1 MSSGERSIRLVV
13 ALAAFLVIADVAA
26 AQVPSPALL
35 VVNKDENAMAIVD
48 PIAKK
53 VLGSVRVGDGP
64 HEVAASEDGRL
75 AFVTN
80 YGLRNAAVPGS
91 TISVIDLATKRELR
105 KFEIGR
111 GAKPHGAVFAGGK
124 LYFTAE
130 GFDMI
135 ATYDPATNKMD
146 WMLGTGQD
154 RSHVLALSPD
164 MSKIFTAN
172 IAADSV
178 NILERVGDP
187 PDWTSTVVK
196 VGKGP
201 EGIDVS
207 PNGKEVW
214 TAHTQDGAVSVID
227 VATKKVTHTLN
238 LNMVRANR
246 LKLTLD
252 GKYAL
257 ISDSRGG
264 KLLVLDAV
272 SKKEIKRIDIGRG
285 PTGILMVP
293 GGQQAIIA
301 VSGDDM
307 LAYFDLRTLEVTDRF
322 SPGKNPDGMHW
333 IGGAGR

>member
-1 MSSGERSIRLVV
+1 MSSRLFRQL
-13 ALAAFLVIADVAA
+13 ATLAAFAVFAEIAT
-26 AQVPSPALL
+26 AQIPSPGLL

-48 PIAKK
+48 PIGKK

-64 HEVAASEDGRL
+64 HEVAASADGKL

-80 YGLRNAAVPGS
+80 YGPGNATVPGS
-91 TISVIDLATKRELR
+91 TISVIDVAAKKELR
-105 KFEIGR
+105 KFEIAPN
-111 GAKPHGAVFAGGK
+111 AKPHGAVFAGGR

-135 ATYDPATNKMD
+135 GTYDPAANKMD

-154 RSHVLALSPD
+154 RSHVLAVSQDL
-164 MSKIFTAN
+164 SKIFVSN
-172 IAADSV
+172 INADSV
-178 NILERVGDP
+178 SILERVGDP

-201 EGIDVS
+201 EGIDVT
-207 PNGKEVW
+207 PDGKEVW
-214 TAHTQDGAVSVID
+214 TSHTADGAVSVID

-238 LNMVRANR
+238 LGMVRANR

-252 GKYAL
+252 GKHVL
-257 ISDSRGG
+257 ISDARGG
-264 KLLVLDAV
+264 KLLVLDAAT
-272 SKKEIKRIDIGRG
+272 KKEIKRLDIGRG
-285 PTGILMVP
+285 PTGIIMVP

-301 VSGDDM
+301 VSGDNM
-307 LAYFDLRTLEVTDRF
+307 LAYFDLKTLEVTDRF

-333 IGGAGR
+333 IAAAGD

>member
-1 MSSGERSIRLVV
+1 MRSEKKWIGRAA
-13 ALAAFLVIADVAA
+13 ALAAFLVAADIAA

-64 HEVAASEDGRL
+64 HEVAASSDGKL
-75 AFVTN
+75 GFVSN
-80 YGLRNAAVPGS
+80 YGLGNASVPGS
-91 TISVIDLATKRELR
+91 SISIIDLATREER
-105 KFEIGR
+105 KFEIGQ

-135 ATYDPATNKMD
+135 GTYDPAANKMD

-154 RSHVLALSPD
+154 RSHVVAVSSD
-164 MSKIFTAN
+164 RNKIFTSN
-172 IAADSV
+172 INSDS
-178 NILERVGDP
+178 ISIMERVGDP

-207 PNGKEVW
+207 PDGKEVW
-214 TAHTQDGAVSVID
+214 TAHTQDGGVSVID
-227 VATKKVTHTLN
+227 VATKKVTHTLS

-246 LKLTLD
+246 LKLTPD
-252 GKYAL
+252 GKYVL
-257 ISDSRGG
+257 ISDARGG
-264 KLLVLDAV
+264 KLLVLDAAT
-272 SKKEIKRIDIGRG
+272 KKELKRIDIGRG

-293 GGQQAIIA
+293 GGKQAIIA
-301 VSGDDM
+301 VSGDNS
-307 LAYFDLRTLEVTDRF
+307 LAYFDLKTLEVTDRF
-322 SPGKNPDGMHW
+322 SPGKNPDGLAW
-333 IGGAGR
+333 VAAAGD

>member
-1 MSSGERSIRLVV
+1 MNSENRLVPRLI
-13 ALAAFLVIADVAA
+13 AIAAFLVIADIAA

-64 HEVAASEDGRL
+64 HEVAASSDGKL
-75 AFVTN
+75 GFVSN
-80 YGLRNAAVPGS
+80 YGPGNATVPGS
-91 TISVIDLATKRELR
+91 SISVIDLATKKELR
-105 KFEIGR
+105 KFEIGQ
-111 GAKPHGAVFAGGK
+111 GAKPHGLVFAGGK

-135 ATYDPATNKMD
+135 GTYDPASNKMD

-154 RSHVLALSPD
+154 RTHVLAISPD
-164 MSKIFTAN
+164 RNRIFTSN
-172 IAADSV
+172 INSDSI

-207 PNGKEVW
+207 PDGKEVW
-214 TAHTQDGAVSVID
+214 TSHTADGAVSVID

-246 LKLTLD
+246 LKLTPD
-252 GKYAL
+252 GKYVL
-257 ISDSRGG
+257 ISDARGG
-264 KLLVLDAV
+264 KLLVLDAAT
-272 SKKEIKRIDIGRG
+272 KKEIKRIDIGRG
-285 PTGILMVP
+285 PTGIIMVP
-293 GGQQAIIA
+293 GGKQAIIA
-301 VSGDDM
+301 ISGDNS
-307 LAYFDLRTLEVTDRF
+307 LAYFDLKTLEVTERF
-322 SPGKNPDGMHW
+322 SPGKNPDGLAW
-333 IGGAGR
+333 IAAAGD